1 MGSRDLDR
9 REERRANS
17 SPAGA
22 NAGFDGRTKQC
33 NRRRERL
40 PAALL
45 DTSPNSLWSDGMPR
59 LTAERRRAN
68 RLNRI
73 ETAVFLLCVLA
84 LLGVVVL
91 FAQL

>member
-1 MGSRDLDR
+1 
-9 REERRANS
+9 
-17 SPAGA
+17 
-22 NAGFDGRTKQC
+22 
-33 NRRRERL
+33 
-40 PAALL
+40 L
-45 DTSPNSLWSDGMPR
+45 DTSPNSFWSDGMPR